1 MTKAAGMYAH
11 MKTPTTL
18 AAGVMTYQLV
28 ATALPTASSPDEIVA
43 AAAAAWA
50 PTIRSVSFRDDTMI
64 INK

>member
-43 AAAAAWA
+43 AAAAAAWA
-50 PTIRSVSFRDDTMI
+50 PTIRSVSVRDDTMI
-64 INK
+64 IN